1 MIYTL
6 ALINSQGACRA
17 GTAGSWWLHRQQKI
31 NKHTVNPDR
40 LQKTAPTKR
49 PSVEGVTEKRV
60 FNDITQTMELYKIQG
75 SITPIRC

>member
-1 MIYTL
+1 MSRWNRWFVV
-6 ALINSQGACRA
+6 AAPPA
-17 GTAGSWWLHRQQKI
+17 DQKI

-60 FNDITQTMELYKIQG
+60 FNDVTQTMELYKLQG